1 MPDARF
7 RHWQRHSGRQAVR
20 QRSRQPTP
28 EIVCRGVSI
37 SCHPASRPARTRRF
51 ASSPGFTAPNALAC
65 SGVVLNTNGTATRP
79 TIRLRSLTPS
89 RHAHDLLRSGLLI
102 RHALSDGKAT
112 ARAGRRF
119 WNPFHSP
126 RPSGATRAPA
136 RVACRRGQSESSAM
150 VGCAFVRRGREFDPA
165 LESTSG
171 SCATRGRH
179 ISFGISMAAK
189 TS

>member
-7 RHWQRHSGRQAVR
+7 QHWQRHSGRQAVR

-28 EIVCRGVSI
+28 EIVWRGVSF

-51 ASSPGFTAPNALAC
+51 ATSPGSTGPNALAC
-65 SGVVLNTNGTATRP
+65 SGMVLNTNGTATRP
-79 TIRLRSLTPS
+79 TIRLRSLTQRRRAPE
-89 RHAHDLLRSGLLI
+89 LTRSGLLI

-136 RVACRRGQSESSAM
+136 RVACRRGQSKSSAM
-150 VGCAFVRRGREFDPA
+150 VRCAFVRRGREFDPA

-171 SCATRGRH
+171 SGATRSRH
-179 ISFGISMAAK
+179 ISIGISMAAK